1 MDVYSF
7 GNLKKLT
14 RESGGKLLY
23 WYWKIPYICSE
34 KERGGGSK
42 KEGKKS
48 AMGNDNLS
56 TKAEQK
62 LKSLK

>member
-1 MDVYSF
+1 MENCYIDTGRFLISAVR
-7 GNLKKLT
+7 KK
-14 RESGGKLLY
+14 
-23 WYWKIPYICSE
+23 
-34 KERGGGSK
+34 GGGSK

-62 LKSLK
+62 LTSLK